1 MGFWRVKTDL
11 LYIRFKIRRP
21 QSELFY
27 WKRICLF
34 RSCKN
39 VVLLTRTWWLK
50 NCQITLTTRYFF
62 TDDDNINIFLNFS
75 DYSIKKWKNTKPFLK
90 ESIKIIEK
98 LKSLINKLYFQIYT
112 AFGAFTIFFSVY
124 YIWKPTALTRLE
136 RNIYIYIKKKM
147 GVRFAKC

>member
-11 LYIRFKIRRP
+11 LYIRCKIRRP

-27 WKRICLF
+27 RKRICLF
-34 RSCKN
+34 KSCKN

-50 NCQITLTTRYFF
+50 NCQITLTIRYFF

-98 LKSLINKLYFQIYT
+98 LKSSINKLYFQIYT
-112 AFGAFTIFFSVY
+112 AFGAFTIFFLCTISGNRQL
-124 YIWKPTALTRLE
+124 WRDLKE
-136 RNIYIYIKKKM
+136 IYIYI
-147 GVRFAKC
+147 